1 MVDLN
6 PAVPK
11 AILEPSVGNNFAS
24 SSVESAATR
33 SLTYFAVMGLGSLV
47 AHSFARSIAEAVV
60 PSVMVNDV
68 VVPSFSLA
76 RSFFL
81 AFFSSFWEHCTQLHY
96 FFAILES
103 WMIFW

>member
-1 MVDLN
+1 MADLN

-76 RSFFL
+76 RSFVLCFWDE
-81 AFFSSFWEHCTQLHY
+81 FSRWIFSRFQK
-96 FFAILES
+96 IL
-103 WMIFW
+103 